1 MSKGKH
7 DREGKESYE
16 PWVKLDYVMTESA
29 AWTSLSLAAI
39 WVYIELR
46 KTFNFIAGG
55 NDHLILP
62 YAKITWRLSRH
73 TIAKAFGELIEF
85 GFIRKVSCGGLQKNP
100 NVFALSERWR
110 ERSQEIVGRQGK
122 AAIRLGLTPKG
133 TASRIKNLEG
143 HRTWEN

>member
-7 DREGKESYE
+7 DRKGRESYE
-16 PWVKLDYVMTESA
+16 PWVKLDYFMTESA
-29 AWTSLSLAAI
+29 AWTALSLPAI

-46 KTFNFIAGG
+46 KTFNFATGG
-55 NDHLILP
+55 NEHLILP

-73 TIAKAFGELIEF
+73 TIAKTFRELMEC
-85 GFIRKVSCGGLQKNP
+85 GFIRKVSCGGPQKNP

-110 ERSQEIVGRQGK
+110 EISREIVSQRGK
-122 AAIRLGLTPKG
+122 AAIQMRLAPKG
-133 TASRIKNLEG
+133 TTSRIKNLEG

>member
-1 MSKGKH
+1 VSKGRH
-7 DREGKESYE
+7 DRKGKESFE
-16 PWVKLDYVMTESA
+16 PWVKLDYIMTESA

-46 KTFNFIAGG
+46 KTFNLIEGG
-55 NDHLILP
+55 NEHLILP

-73 TIAKAFGELIEF
+73 TIAKAFRELMEF
-85 GFIRKVSCGGLQKNP
+85 GFIRKVSCGGPQKNP

-110 ERSQEIVGRQGK
+110 ERSQEIVGQRGK
-122 AAIRLGLTPKG
+122 AAIQLRLAPKG
-133 TASRIKNLEG
+133 TTSRIKNLEG